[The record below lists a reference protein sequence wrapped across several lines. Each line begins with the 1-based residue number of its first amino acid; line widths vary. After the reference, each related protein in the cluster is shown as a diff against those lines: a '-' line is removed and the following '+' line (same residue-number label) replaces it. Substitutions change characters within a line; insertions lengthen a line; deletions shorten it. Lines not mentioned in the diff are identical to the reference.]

1 MDIST
6 WQKIWNK
13 LNYGWDLA
21 EIGTTLMVVPD
32 FSHWSV
38 HEDHIIDESKFEQQI
53 IDKNVKAIIYK
64 GTDYSRVTGQMF
76 VDRAAVFWWNL
87 AKKYKL
93 LTGCYHW
100 LQWAV
105 DPRVAFKFH
114 DEFIQQ
120 YPTDFPYIIDFEEP
134 SVTNFSDYIWRL
146 EVWTGLAK
154 AKLINDDPVIY
165 TGGWY
170 LDIVRNK
177 IGMSD
182 YTKKMSKF
190 AKYPA
195 WFALYSRYFPD
206 KYCKTMNKEVFYP
219 WGSNDWVMWQYS
231 DAADFPY
238 YKDNDQYYGTSW
250 GIPSS
255 GLDMNLV
262 KISWLQKYLD
272 NQTVEQPETPEET
285 NPEPNDNGIYYIAKN
300 DMNVR
305 NGAGTSYSKINTIKS
320 GTRLKVLD
328 IGGNDSWIKT
338 EYGWVC
344 KSLNGIEYLKKE

>member
-1 MDIST
+1 
-6 WQKIWNK
+6 
-13 LNYGWDLA
+13 
-21 EIGTTLMVVPD
+21 
-32 FSHWSV
+32 
-38 HEDHIIDESKFEQQI
+38 
-53 IDKNVKAIIYK
+53 
-64 GTDYSRVTGQMF
+64 
-76 VDRAAVFWWNL
+76 
-87 AKKYKL
+87 
-93 LTGCYHW
+93 
-100 LQWAV
+100 
-105 DPRVAFKFH
+105 
-114 DEFIQQ
+114 
-120 YPTDFPYIIDFEEP
+120 
-134 SVTNFSDYIWRL
+134 
-146 EVWTGLAK
+146 
-154 AKLINDDPVIY
+154 
-165 TGGWY
+165 
-170 LDIVRNK
+170 
-177 IGMSD
+177 MSD

-206 KYCKTMNKEVFYP
+206 KYCKTMNEEVFYP